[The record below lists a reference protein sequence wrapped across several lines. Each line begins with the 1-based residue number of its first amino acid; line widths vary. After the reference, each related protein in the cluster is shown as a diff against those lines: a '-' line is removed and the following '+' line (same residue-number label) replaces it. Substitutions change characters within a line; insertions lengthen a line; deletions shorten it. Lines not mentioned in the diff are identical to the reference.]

1 MGIAKEYAEK
11 QKNKKFSAKA
21 YAEKIDK
28 YNSTDYSMVNQAYI
42 DSFLK
47 DADSYFNTAESDYG
61 ALNWGNATN
70 SYNKR
75 NQTWSDLTKRADAV
89 GAWLYHNRN
98 SLNDD
103 AYNYYNNYLDSIYES
118 GRGIVDSF
126 KNYSDYF
133 KQWTTQKDYDL
144 WKADEDEYARVRAL
158 PGFSKYIDSKF
169 QKNYEAQ
176 IGMDILGTK
185 GGFAGVNAMGDRNV
199 NIERIKKYLTPED
212 LAIYYY
218 YLEKE
223 PEKAEAYYNK
233 ISDQATYES
242 AKSKSKLY
250 NQTGIELLN
259 SLAAGVESFSA
270 GMQNV
275 GNAVNGAL
283 WGTENE
289 TIQPSV
295 SQYAFDMMRQDND
308 GLWFVANDLAQT
320 IGNQLPSM
328 ALNAAIP
335 GAGVVT
341 MGVSA
346 AGNAYSEMKK
356 VEGVSETQAI
366 AYGVTIGVLEATLQ
380 KFIGGISG
388 LGSDGGIVQNA
399 VKKALPNITNG
410 FARAVVSLGA
420 NMADEGIEEAAQTA
434 LEPLVQWIT
443 SGKIPSQFTSTD
455 DFLNHIGDIAY
466 SGFLGALSAGVLE
479 GGTDTI
485 NTLQLN
491 SQYSKA
497 YSKNPEAL
505 KALLE
510 SIAMETP
517 DLDISKV
524 QNRVDAGKNV
534 SGNMIRELAYQNEL
548 ANWNKDYNKVVSATE
563 SRLNE
568 LGEQGNVKKLAE
580 SIARAQFGDFGSA
593 IENAE
598 NVVRDTKDANADT
611 LAYAMANY
619 RGDVKDLSRTDKRN
633 IRESEYGSRVSNELN
648 PNMRDETSSA
658 WAQGVKTN
666 RLGNTAENVA
676 KTRAVLTQLNEA
688 SKSRKKLPSD
698 AISYKSGVVD
708 ASLTPK
714 GKDAKIEGENKSVSE
729 TYARA
734 EGYKGLANETFSK
747 YYKGENIE
755 EYALGF
761 REAYDYGLN
770 GTVKDVKD
778 LSNHGSFKSYI
789 NEEAREMAFNAGV
802 VDAKYMGIKSKT
814 IKVDGDYKVT
824 VPMSNKAL
832 SESKQATIELMK
844 VLAPI
849 AKVNMSTM
857 VSLKDHG
864 LYDPKTNTI
873 YIDLAMDGRDV
884 MIFTLSHELTHHL
897 KRVNPEQFDEF
908 ARALFEEV
916 GKTENVEER
925 IAKWMRENKKYYPNM
940 DQTKFKVLAR
950 EEVVAEMCE
959 SFLTDERVVQRIS
972 QKVYET
978 DKGLWNTIKKWFEDL
993 VAKLKKLFADLD
1005 PQSENGRIVREM
1017 GDRLDSVRQM
1027 WADMVVEAG
1036 DIATELGIEIDVKSE
1051 SISPTLIHS
1060 RKTWKESDYVLN
1072 RDIMAEKI
1080 ASALNVS
1087 ERKAKKYIDDINSI
1101 ARIISNDRARLDY
1114 QASSFGSAFV
1124 SNVEY
1129 GGSFD
1134 YTTLCKKRRI
1144 YTGTFSEIQKRLHDV
1159 ALTPDDILK
1168 IRNLMIEQGIEATCG
1183 LCYVEGSRAN
1193 MGKFAQKFIEL
1204 YKRDNPNA
1212 WIPTM
1217 ADVNTPDGVE
1227 QMRINHPEVYESY
1240 EYFWNHYGKLK
1251 ESDPAL
1257 FASQQKP
1264 KLYEARKEYKGE
1276 ILTHFK
1282 GESAIGKK
1290 NLNGGIRMQS
1300 FSDFEIVHLIDTMQV
1315 IMDMSTVGLAGQAYT
1330 KVPEFALA
1338 FGDTGLKINL
1348 SLIAKG
1354 VNENGEL
1361 IFDDREGMPHE
1372 TAFDIRNKYSKNVG
1386 TIIVTFTD
1394 EQLMA
1399 AMADDRIDF
1408 IIPFHRSQ
1416 WKKGQYGAMGLPRGT
1431 KDYTFMQNEKLIK
1444 QTYHEYQG
1452 RMVKDKATNYMPN
1465 EYWNFS
1471 KSGKENAEKYLKMCA
1486 ENNKRPKFYKLLDYD
1501 GNGTYSLKKDGSTDG
1516 YWKLLIDFKM
1526 YDNNGKGSPQ
1536 TPVIP
1541 RFNMEE
1547 STKMLDE
1554 YKGGHEKYP
1563 IAYDVVDK
1571 FVEQYNDDNHTRH
1584 SHKTVDPIT
1593 SREELAK
1600 ALSKVAKGEDRAI
1613 VGSYKANVNLIKG
1626 ETARLESLRK
1636 EIDEIKYKKSI
1647 TYEGRELSVKEF
1659 EQIAYTRAEEM
1670 GIDAEKV
1677 KFKALKE
1684 SGKYIAT
1691 ADGKKILEA
1700 EKRFRSKDDIDKL
1713 ATLEQN
1719 YQATIKRITTYD
1731 KKLLQIEAMSS
1742 IKQLINRE
1750 KKASYDKAK
1759 AEGKEAL
1766 KEYKAQAIAEQK
1778 KITERYQE
1786 MRKKNVEGRKT
1797 TEMRH
1802 KLMNTVHTL
1811 DQLLVNPTKKKHIP
1825 IGLQKPV
1832 AEALNIL
1839 NTDTVGAE
1847 ERLAKITAELKT
1859 TDDPFEINRLLES
1872 YNRIKAQGDKI
1883 KEKIDSLKSAYAEIL
1898 NSEDDIIRNSYD
1910 EVIANTIEQVS
1921 SKIGDTA
1928 VRDMTY
1934 DQLEMLYKMYRMILK
1949 TIRDANKSFT
1959 MAKGEEISTLGQNVM
1974 SEVAQYERKDKA
1986 VLPLFEKGLQF
1997 TWNNLKPVYAFE
2009 RIGSSTL
2016 AELYNNVR
2024 RGEDVWAVDMQEARA
2039 YSDAQKAKYG
2049 YKSWDM
2055 EKTYTFHTPLGKEF
2069 KLNLGQIM
2077 SIYAYTRRGEQA
2089 IEHLINGGF
2098 VYDGVTIVEKK
2109 IGDKI
2114 KVDAELKDSTA
2125 YRLDEA
2131 VIGQINATLTK
2142 DQREFAEAM
2151 QKYLSE
2157 TMGEKGNEVSLALY
2171 DIKIFGEKNYFPLKS
2186 SQVFLERARE
2196 QARGEVKIKNKGF
2209 TKETTPRANNPITLT
2224 SFMDV
2229 WADHC
2234 IEMSMYHAFTLPLED
2249 FYRVYNYKERAT
2261 DEKDTESVI
2270 MNLENA
2276 YGKSV
2281 TSYIDQLL
2289 VDLNGG
2295 LRTDPRAGIL
2305 GGTIAAFKKAS
2316 TMASLSVVVQQPS
2329 SIIRAMSMV
2338 DAKYFIDKS
2347 SKYTHKQTWEEV
2359 KKYAPVAVIKE
2370 MGYFDVGLGKTS
2382 QEWLKND
2389 PTKYEQFEEKWLTRA
2404 PALADEMGWNILW
2417 KAIKRETVAKH
2428 PELKFNS
2435 EEFLNECGRRFT
2447 EVVSMTQ
2454 VYDSVFSRS
2463 ANMRSKDTGMKML
2476 TSFMAESTTISNM
2489 FEDAMLKARRGNKK
2503 VLGKTIGAIVFSSLV
2518 NAIAVSFVY
2527 AARDDDDEEYWN
2539 KYLKKFVDNFGSN
2552 IIPVAWIPIGRDFM
2566 SLIEGYDIER
2576 ADMAL
2581 LSDLVKAIRRL
2592 SSTRVEA
2599 EEKIADIIGAIANL
2613 FGIPLKNLYRDFVEP
2628 IWRHFTK

>member
-1 MGIAKEYAEK
+1 MTNNEREKRYQERRSNSRAVEREKEYQRRK
-11 QKNKKFSAKA
+11 RYKNVDS
-21 YAEKIDK
+21 
-28 YNSTDYSMVNQAYI
+28 SMVNQAYM
-42 DSFLK
+42 DSFFK
-47 DADSYFNTAESDYG
+47 DADSYIKSAEGDYG
-61 ALNWGNATN
+61 KIGWGESVNAN
-70 SYNKR
+70 SFGLANDLYNSKS
-75 NQTWSDLTKRADAV
+75 NAWNDLSSRADAV
-89 GAWLYHNRN
+89 GAWLYKNRN
-98 SLNDD
+98 FLSPD
-103 AYNYYNNYLDSIYES
+103 AYTYYNEYLDSFYE
-118 GRGIVDSF
+118 GGKGILDSF
-126 KNYSDYF
+126 KDTMEAYNNTWEN
-133 KQWTTQKDYDL
+133 Q
-144 WKADEDEYARVRAL
+144 DEYAKWYQGGYYGLR
-158 PGFSKYIDSKF
+158 
-169 QKNYEAQ
+169 
-176 IGMDILGTK
+176 DI
-185 GGFAGVNAMGDRNV
+185 
-199 NIERIKKYLTPED
+199 
-212 LAIYYY
+212 
-218 YLEKE
+218 
-223 PEKAEAYYNK
+223 
-233 ISDQATYES
+233 
-242 AKSKSKLY
+242 AKSDVDFLKYADLGK
-250 NQTGIELLN
+250 QER
-259 SLAAGVESFSA
+259 
-270 GMQNV
+270 
-275 GNAVNGAL
+275 NAVNNAQQYETFHKILERLGL
-283 WGTENE
+283 YSNYHTMTDDEVNIYNYFVGKGEIENAE
-289 TIQPSV
+289 KYLSKLSEYKLKPETGKRMANAVSGDKGLELIFAAVAGLNQFEYGLKNFDNLSQGLEAEETPTIQ
-295 SQYAFDMMRQDND
+295 YAIPHVRENMT
-308 GLWFVANDLAQT
+308 GGWGIAYDLAQT
-320 IGNQLPSM
+320 TANMLPSIM
-328 ALNAAIP
+328 VGALDPAA
-335 GAGVVT
+335 GTLT
-341 MGVSA
+341 MGASS
-346 AGNAYSEMKK
+346 AGNAYAQMRNLGYDEDQSR
-356 VEGVSETQAI
+356 
-366 AYGVTIGVLEATLQ
+366 AYGLLVGASEATLQ
-380 KFIGGISG
+380 YFLGGISK
-388 LGSDGGIVQNA
+388 LGGKVSNHAIKNLVSKVDDVVAKAAISLGGKMASEGTEEAIQTMLEPA
-399 VKKALPNITNG
+399 IKALVTG
-410 FARAVVSLGA
+410 
-420 NMADEGIEEAAQTA
+420 EEFESPEWEDV
-434 LEPLVQWIT
+434 L
-443 SGKIPSQFTSTD
+443 
-455 DFLNHIGDIAY
+455 Y
-466 SGFLGALSAGVLE
+466 SGLLGALSAGTLE
-479 GGTDTI
+479 GAPTI
-485 NTLQLN
+485 APAISSNIRLN
-491 SQYSKA
+491 KEISALK
-497 YSKNPEAL
+497 KNPEAL
-505 KALLE
+505 KTMLE
-510 SIAMETP
+510 TIAMENP
-517 DLDISKV
+517 DVDVSKLL
-524 QNRVDAGKNV
+524 NKINEGKNISNGKLKKALV
-534 SGNMIRELAYQNEL
+534 ANERSI
-548 ANWNKDYNKVVSATE
+548 WNKDYNSLVDATE
-563 SRLNE
+563 SRLTE
-568 LGEQGNVKKLAE
+568 LGEQGDVRKLAE
-580 SIARAQFGDFGSA
+580 SIVRAQYGYNFDEALELSKSQ
-593 IENAE
+593 I
-598 NVVRDTKDANADT
+598 ANNKE
-611 LAYAMANY
+611 L
-619 RGDVKDLSRTDKRN
+619 GLKDLSYLMAEYSQNAPNKQSLSRAEQKA
-633 IRESEYGSRVSNELN
+633 IRDSEYGRRVSNELN

-676 KTRAVLTQLNEA
+676 KTRAALTQLNEA
-688 SKSRKKLPSD
+688 SKSQKKLPSN
-698 AISYKSGVVD
+698 AISYKSGAVD
-708 ASLTPK
+708 ATLTQK
-714 GKDAKIEGENKSVSE
+714 GRDAKIEGENKSISE

-770 GTVKDVKD
+770 GTVKDIKD
-778 LSNHGSFKSYI
+778 LANHGSFKSYI

-908 ARALFEEV
+908 ARVLFEEV

-925 IAKWMRENKKYYPNM
+925 LAKWMRENKKYYPNM
-940 DQTKFKVLAR
+940 PQAEFKALAR

-959 SFLTDERVVQRIS
+959 SFLTDEKVVQRIS

-978 DKGLWNTIKKWFEDL
+978 DKGLWNTIKKWFENL

-1027 WADMVVEAG
+1027 WADMVIEAG
-1036 DIATELGIEIDVKSE
+1036 TITTEATQEQVKN
-1051 SISPTLIHS
+1051 S
-1060 RKTWKESDYVLN
+1060 RKDLEKLDADYLSAVERGDMETAQRMVDEVANATMPDSKIRTEDGKLRVVYHGTNTGDFTVFNPDYIGMSSGDDGFFGMGFYFAYSKGEASYYGSSRVIPAYLNLKNPFNFEKELQSYQGKRASGGYAPDAVALMNFADKFPEIAKNVKIGVVENESDTVEDISLVEFSKAFKDVIENKTFEYREVENEFGEKETVVTADAKTVEYQYDGKKYSYTDYGFQKRFWGTPNELDVAYEYLANSVYEYVDMIPRTRLILDNNREFTDALKDMGYDGTIQSEYGDEAVAFYPNQIKSADPVTYDDKGKVIPLSQRFNAENDDIRYSRKPFAEQVDDVLN
-1072 RDIMAEKI
+1072 GMDTNSTHLKIMETPKLLQEAGLPNLPILMTAKHLKTITQEKGKDRANYHGLGVDIIKN
-1080 ASALNVS
+1080 LP
-1087 ERKAKKYIDDINSI
+1087 KYINDPVMIADSLTRDDSVVIITEALDKEKRPVIAAIMLNGKGTLDSEYIDANIMTSAYGRNNFQNFINSI
-1101 ARIISNDRARLDY
+1101 ANNSAVIYWNKNKSQELSVNLGLQLPNIITRLDSDTIIRK
-1114 QASSFGSAFV
+1114 AKAFV
-1124 SNVEY
+1124 N
-1129 GGSFD
+1129 
-1134 YTTLCKKRRI
+1134 TNLKN
-1144 YTGTFSEIQKRLHDV
+1144 SENFQEEMVH
-1159 ALTPDDILK
+1159 
-1168 IRNLMIEQGIEATCG
+1168 
-1183 LCYVEGSRAN
+1183 SR
-1193 MGKFAQKFIEL
+1193 
-1204 YKRDNPNA
+1204 
-1212 WIPTM
+1212 
-1217 ADVNTPDGVE
+1217 
-1227 QMRINHPEVYESY
+1227 
-1240 EYFWNHYGKLK
+1240 
-1251 ESDPAL
+1251 
-1257 FASQQKP
+1257 
-1264 KLYEARKEYKGE
+1264 
-1276 ILTHFK
+1276 
-1282 GESAIGKK
+1282 
-1290 NLNGGIRMQS
+1290 
-1300 FSDFEIVHLIDTMQV
+1300 
-1315 IMDMSTVGLAGQAYT
+1315 
-1330 KVPEFALA
+1330 
-1338 FGDTGLKINL
+1338 
-1348 SLIAKG
+1348 
-1354 VNENGEL
+1354 
-1361 IFDDREGMPHE
+1361 
-1372 TAFDIRNKYSKNVG
+1372 
-1386 TIIVTFTD
+1386 
-1394 EQLMA
+1394 
-1399 AMADDRIDF
+1399 
-1408 IIPFHRSQ
+1408 
-1416 WKKGQYGAMGLPRGT
+1416 
-1431 KDYTFMQNEKLIK
+1431 
-1444 QTYHEYQG
+1444 
-1452 RMVKDKATNYMPN
+1452 
-1465 EYWNFS
+1465 
-1471 KSGKENAEKYLKMCA
+1471 
-1486 ENNKRPKFYKLLDYD
+1486 
-1501 GNGTYSLKKDGSTDG
+1501 
-1516 YWKLLIDFKM
+1516 
-1526 YDNNGKGSPQ
+1526 
-1536 TPVIP
+1536 
-1541 RFNMEE
+1541 
-1547 STKMLDE
+1547 
-1554 YKGGHEKYP
+1554 
-1563 IAYDVVDK
+1563 
-1571 FVEQYNDDNHTRH
+1571 
-1584 SHKTVDPIT
+1584 KTVDPIT
-1593 SREELAK
+1593 SREQLAK
-1600 ALSKVAKGEDRAI
+1600 ALSRVAKGEDRAI
-1613 VGSYKANVNLIKG
+1613 VESYKANVNLIKG

-1659 EQIAYTRAEEM
+1659 EQLAYTKAYDM
-1670 GIDAEKV
+1670 GIDAENV

-1691 ADGKKILEA
+1691 VDGKKLLEA
-1700 EKRFRSKDDIDKL
+1700 DKRFRSKDDIDKL

-1719 YQATIKRITTYD
+1719 YQATIKRIATYD

-1859 TDDPFEINRLLES
+1859 TDGPVEIERLLER

-1974 SEVAQYERKDKA
+1974 SEAAQYERKDKA

-2576 ADMAL
+2576 ADMSL